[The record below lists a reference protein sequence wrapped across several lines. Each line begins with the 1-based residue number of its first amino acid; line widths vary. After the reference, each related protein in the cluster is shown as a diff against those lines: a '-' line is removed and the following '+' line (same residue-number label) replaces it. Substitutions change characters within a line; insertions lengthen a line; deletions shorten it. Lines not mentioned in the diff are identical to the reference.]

1 MLTPTQKTEIK
12 ELILSISRRIS
23 ELPEALVFS
32 NSDYLT
38 IVQEETAPESEGSS
52 VSYLVN
58 KKVTLD
64 AIIEYIKSQTSFD
77 GALFFGVAKP
87 SDSYV
92 PVPVNSDAFWI
103 AITPGTYTNYGG
115 ITVGDIPKIIY
126 YDHNTEQFT
135 GEELW
140 KGGPDVVDNLNSNS
154 PTDALSARQGKVI
167 KDLLDSG
174 YIFKGVATTST
185 DPGVV
190 NQKQFYIAGSGTYPN
205 FGGITI
211 GSGYFGVI
219 MWDDG
224 WIANAVPFNAVTSV
238 GMTVPTGLSVSGSP
252 ITSAGTLALS
262 FTQGYSIPTTA
273 KQTSWDNKQDALVS
287 GTNIK
292 TINGDSI
299 LGSGNIEIT
308 SGGSGTLN
316 TTNTTAQS
324 TNANESLGGN
334 VNLHKIAK
342 TGNFNDLLNKPATIT
357 ESTIS
362 GWGFTKNIG
371 TVTSISVNGDTY
383 TPTGGLVDLGNIGG
397 GGSMNYQKVTSAE
410 YAAMQQAGTLQS
422 NILYIIVDPNA

>member
-23 ELPEALVFS
+23 ELPEASVFS

-38 IVQEETAPESEGSS
+38 IVQEETAPGPEGSS

-58 KKVTLD
+58 KKVTLS
-64 AIIEYIKSQTSFD
+64 ALVEYIKDHMSFD

-92 PVPVNSDAFWI
+92 PKPVNSDAFWI
-103 AITPGTYTNYGG
+103 ATTPGTYTKYGN
-115 ITVGDIPKIIY
+115 IVVGDIPKIIY
-126 YDHNTEQFT
+126 YDHNTQQFT

-140 KGGPDVVDNLNSNS
+140 KGGPDVVDNLNSDS

-167 KDLLDSG
+167 KDLIDSG
-174 YIFKGVATTST
+174 YMFKGVATTST
-185 DPGVV
+185 DPGTVT
-190 NQKQFYIAGSGTYPN
+190 QKQFYLAGSGTYPN
-205 FGGITI
+205 FGSITVE
-211 GSGYFGVI
+211 SGYFGVL

-224 WIANAVPFNAVTSV
+224 WTVNAVPFNAVTSV

-252 ITSAGTLALS
+252 ITSFGTLALS

-273 KQTSWDNKQDALVS
+273 QQTTWDNKQDTLVS

-292 TINGDSI
+292 TINGNSL
-299 LGSGNIEIT
+299 LGGGDIEIT
-308 SGGSGTLN
+308 SGGAGTLN

-324 TNANESLGGN
+324 TNASESLGGN
-334 VNLHKIAK
+334 VNLHKVAK

-357 ESTIS
+357 EATIS
-362 GWGFTKNIG
+362 GWGFTKNAG
-371 TVTSISVNGDTY
+371 TVTSISVNGSNY
-383 TPTGGLVDLGNIGG
+383 TPTNGLVDLGNIGG
-397 GGSMNYQKVTSAE
+397 GSSMNYQKVTSAE
-410 YAAMQQAGTLQS
+410 YEAMQQAGTLQS